1 MTLTTTINMRKN
13 TLAAFMMALFAVT
26 AFGQVKPVEPDQA
39 EVKPAPPA
47 FKAKYEGGMFGFS
60 KKQEGELRFDDINE
74 RLVFFD
80 KQGKEQFSI
89 PYYSMLVI
97 APHSKS
103 VTSTAGNVVR
113 VLPLPGSF
121 LGGFIKE
128 KRRYL
133 TVNFEDP
140 DVRVSG
146 TASFKLETKELLD
159 SVLFSLSEKAELK
172 QRGEAFY
179 RPRKDDPVDGN

>member
-1 MTLTTTINMRKN
+1 MRKN
-13 TLAAFMMALFAVT
+13 TLAAFIMALFAVT

-39 EVKPAPPA
+39 VVKPAPPA

-60 KKQEGELRFDDINE
+60 KKQEGELKFDDINE

-89 PYYSMLVI
+89 PYYSMQVI
-97 APHSKS
+97 APHSRS

-159 SVLFSLSEKAELK
+159 SVLYSLAEKAELK
-172 QRGEAFY
+172 KRGEAFY
-179 RPRKDDPVDGN
+179 RPRKDDPADGN

>member
-1 MTLTTTINMRKN
+1 MRIHSLIVVVFAFFVTT
-13 TLAAFMMALFAVT
+13 AV
-26 AFGQVKPVEPDQA
+26 GQMKPVEPDA
-39 EVKPAPPA
+39 TEVKPAPPT
-47 FKAKYEGGMFGFS
+47 FRAKYEGGMFGFS

-89 PYYSMLVI
+89 PYYSMQII
-97 APHSKS
+97 APHSRS

-159 SVLFSLSEKAELK
+159 SVLYSLAEKAELK
-172 QRGEAFY
+172 KRGEAYY
-179 RPRKDDPVDGN
+179 RPRKDEPADAT

>member
-1 MTLTTTINMRKN
+1 MRIHF
-13 TLAAFMMALFAVT
+13 LIVFVFAVFVTT
-26 AFGQVKPVEPDQA
+26 AVAQMKPVEPDQA
-39 EVKPAPPA
+39 AAKPAPPA

-89 PYYSMLVI
+89 PYYSMQVI
-97 APHSKS
+97 APHSRS
-103 VTSTAGNVVR
+103 VTSTTGNVVR

-172 QRGEAFY
+172 QRGEAYY
-179 RPRKDDPVDGN
+179 RPKKDVPADDN